1 MMMEDFEWDDA
12 KNRSNIRKRG
22 IGFDTA
28 ERIFPGVVVT
38 EIDGRRKGYGET
50 RYCSI
55 GAVQGGIVVVAHT
68 RRNGRIRL
76 ISARPASR
84 KERRKYHEKT

>member
-12 KNRSNIRKRG
+12 KNRSNIRKHG
-22 IGFDTA
+22 IDFDTA
-28 ERIFPGVVVT
+28 KRIFLGVVVT
-38 EIDGRRKGYGET
+38 EVDGRKGYGET

-84 KERRKYHEKT
+84 TERRKYHEKT

>member
-1 MMMEDFEWDDA
+1 MEDFEWDEA
-12 KNRSNIRKRG
+12 KNRSNIRKHG
-22 IGFDTA
+22 VDFDVA
-28 ERIFPGVVVT
+28 KRIFLGAVVT
-38 EIDGRRKGYGET
+38 EVDGRKGYGEI

-84 KERRKYHEKT
+84 KERRKYREKT